1 MTGFENIK
9 RRLSV
14 LWRPA
19 LSWQEEKD
27 MLTTADLAVLNE
39 AYRNTKAGLE
49 AINTVISK
57 VYDEDLALDLNR
69 QAVRFLTL
77 EDKVT
82 DKIREGSRRP
92 EQASPVGKAVRWT
105 SMQASTLLNAS
116 TEHLADLMIQGNTKG
131 ITDLMKAVKANKGA
145 KKEYCELAEEIMD
158 FEERNIERLKSYL
171 KG

>member
-1 MTGFENIK
+1 
-9 RRLSV
+9 
-14 LWRPA
+14 
-19 LSWQEEKD
+19 

-116 TEHLADLMIQGNTKG
+116 TEHLADLMIQGNAKG
-131 ITDLMKAVKANKGA
+131 ITDLMKAVKANTGA

-171 KG
+171 NG

>member
-1 MTGFENIK
+1 
-9 RRLSV
+9 
-14 LWRPA
+14 
-19 LSWQEEKD
+19 

-92 EQASPVGKAVRWT
+92 EAGVSGGKGSALDFDAGQHASEHQHGASGRSDDSGKR
-105 SMQASTLLNAS
+105 
-116 TEHLADLMIQGNTKG
+116 EGNHRFDEG
-131 ITDLMKAVKANKGA
+131 
-145 KKEYCELAEEIMD
+145 CEGE
-158 FEERNIERLKSYL
+158 
-171 KG
+171 